1 MYNGGCPGPFMS
13 GGGSPCNKAFYS
25 RVGRCPT
32 GLVFGTD
39 GFCYPKCIKGYDG
52 GKVCYQTCPAGTIP
66 CGDVLCLAGTVCP
79 SVIPAPAVN
88 VKTAVDAAV
97 TAGK

>member
-1 MYNGGCPGPFMS
+1 MF
-13 GGGSPCNKAFYS
+13 GGGSPCNKAFYD
-25 RVGRCPT
+25 RIGHCPT

-39 GFCYPKCIKGYDG
+39 GFCYPKCINGYDG

-66 CGDVLCLAGTVCP
+66 CGDVLCLAAATCP
-79 SVIPAPAVN
+79 AVIPAPAVN
-88 VKTAVDAAV
+88 VKSAVEVAV

>member
-1 MYNGGCPGPFMS
+1 MF

-25 RVGRCPT
+25 RIGHCPT

-39 GFCYPKCIKGYDG
+39 GFCYPKCINGYDG
-52 GKVCYQTCPAGTIP
+52 GKVCYQACPAGTIP

-79 SVIPAPAVN
+79 AVIPAPAVN

-97 TAGK
+97 TGLK